1 MAKNKNNQTVWSARI
16 KKNRSSIYD
25 KVGSSLEVDKRLFKE
40 DIACSIAHV
49 EMLHKQKI
57 LSFKVKNKIL
67 FGLNRIKNQIIKKK
81 FCLIVKMRIFIC
93 LLKIS
98 YSKL

>member
-1 MAKNKNNQTVWSARI
+1 MAKNKNNQTVWSTRI
-16 KKNRSSIYD
+16 KKNKYSIYE

-57 LSFKVKNKIL
+57 ITFKVKNKIL
-67 FGLNRIKNQIIKKK
+67 FGLNRFKNQIIKKK
-81 FCLIVKMRIFIC
+81 
-93 LLKIS
+93 IS
-98 YSKL
+98 IRRECWRYSYVH

>member
-67 FGLNRIKNQIIKKK
+67 FGLNRIKNQIIKK